1 MYGDATN
8 GRSRIPRT
16 GTALRQNSTD
26 MLPDGFTPEF
36 VEALRL
42 IGSAMEEVRAAN
54 LQCPVLV
61 GGAAL
66 QLWTTGRY
74 VSGDFDLVGVDPTPM
89 ETALVARGFR
99 REDRSGHLMRGLYHP
114 TLDLGVEFVSGR
126 LFDGNADLERLRLIA
141 IGPDSRVLVIPVEDV
156 IADRLGQ
163 YAANPATGHA
173 LLRQAALA
181 WSLAPE
187 IDRPY
192 LDKRIRTETV
202 ETLDLARFE
211 ELVAHEDDQS

>member
-1 MYGDATN
+1 MC
-8 GRSRIPRT
+8 P
-16 GTALRQNSTD
+16 
-26 MLPDGFTPEF
+26 LPDGFTSEF

-42 IGSAMEEVRAAN
+42 IGSAMEELRSTN

-89 ETALVARGFR
+89 ETALIARGFR
-99 REDRSGHLMRGLYHP
+99 REDRRGHLMRGLYHP
-114 TLDLGVEFVSGR
+114 TLDIGVEFVSGR
-126 LFDGNADLERLRLIA
+126 LFDGNADLERLRLVTV
-141 IGPDSRVLVIPVEDV
+141 GPGSRVLVIPVEEV

-163 YAANPATGHA
+163 YAANPAGSRA

-181 WSLAPE
+181 WSLAVE

-192 LDKRIRTETV
+192 LDQRIKTETIG
-202 ETLDLARFE
+202 TLDLVRFE
-211 ELVAHEDDQS
+211 ELVAHETDQP

>member
-1 MYGDATN
+1 MN
-8 GRSRIPRT
+8 GRLDVGLSPAPQHRT
-16 GTALRQNSTD
+16 EV
-26 MLPDGFTPEF
+26 LPEGFTPEF

-89 ETALVARGFR
+89 EVALIARGFR
-99 REDRSGHLMRGLYHP
+99 REDRPGHLMRGLYHP
-114 TLDLGVEFVSGR
+114 ILDLGVEFVSGR
-126 LFDGNADLERLRLIA
+126 LFDGNADAERLRLVTV
-141 IGPDSRVLVIPVEDV
+141 GPGSRVLVIPVEDV

-163 YAANPATGHA
+163 YVANSGGSRA
-173 LLRQAALA
+173 LLRQAMLA
-181 WSLAPE
+181 WSLAVE

-192 LDKRIRTETV
+192 LDERIRTETV
-202 ETLDLARFE
+202 GTLDLARFE
-211 ELVAHEDDQS
+211 ELIAHENDQP

>member
-1 MYGDATN
+1 
-8 GRSRIPRT
+8 
-16 GTALRQNSTD
+16 
-26 MLPDGFTPEF
+26 MLPEGFTPEF

-42 IGSAMEEVRAAN
+42 IGGAMEELRAAN

-89 ETALVARGFR
+89 EAALVARGFR
-99 REDRSGHLMRGLYHP
+99 REDRPGHLMRGLYHP

-126 LFDGNADLERLRLIA
+126 LFDGNADPERLRLIA
-141 IGPDSRVLVIPVEDV
+141 IGPGSQVLVIPVEDV

-163 YAANPATGHA
+163 YTANPAGSRA
-173 LLRQAALA
+173 LLRQAVLA
-181 WSLAPE
+181 WSLAVE
-187 IDRPY
+187 IDRSY
-192 LDKRIRTETV
+192 LDARIKTETV

-211 ELVAHEDDQS
+211 ELAAHEDD